1 MKLAKIEINNFR
13 NFQKNTFN
21 FSDCLTIILGKNSI
35 GKTNLLESIYFT
47 LRGNGFREKKEEEL
61 ICEKCNELYST
72 ATLKDSLEKKELR
85 IVMQKSNSQSYES
98 NKIVKVYFINK
109 VKKISREYQKNSF
122 PAVIFSP
129 NLMFVIDGD
138 PSERREYFDSIIGS
152 FDNEYKKRLSNYETG
167 LRKRNKIIEKEIDKN
182 KLKENL
188 KFWDNYLIEQ
198 ADYLVSKRQ
207 DFCEFLNSNPKV
219 DSKNMKIIY
228 EPKIL
233 SHITL
238 ADTFEKQFLIK
249 RTLVGPQR
257 DNFEIFLNDKNV
269 HKFGSR
275 SEQRLALFWII
286 LNEIKLYEEKLN
298 IKPLILLDD
307 IFSELDINNKKVILS
322 LIKNHQTIMTTTEKE
337 IVKEIECD
345 FEIIKL

>member
-1 MKLAKIEINNFR
+1 MILKSINVQNFR
-13 NFQKNTFN
+13 NFKKNIFEFN
-21 FSDCLTIILGKNSI
+21 DCLTIILGKNSI

-72 ATLKDSLEKKELR
+72 AVLKNDVEKKELR
-85 IVMQKSNSQSYES
+85 IVMQMNNSDIYETA
-98 NKIVKVYFINK
+98 KIAKAYFVNK

-129 NLMFVIDGD
+129 NLMFVIDGE
-138 PSERREYFDSIIGS
+138 PSDRREYFDTIISS
-152 FDNEYKKRLSNYETG
+152 FDIEYKKRLSNYETG
-167 LRKRNKIIEKEIDKN
+167 LRKRNKIIEREIDKN
-182 KLKENL
+182 RLRESL

-198 ADYLVSKRQ
+198 SDYLVSKRQ
-207 DFCEFLNSNPKV
+207 DFCEFLNSNPQV
-219 DSKNMKIIY
+219 DSKNMQIIY
-228 EPKIL
+228 QPKIM

-238 ADTFEKQFLIK
+238 SDTFEKQFLIK

-257 DNFEIFLNDKNV
+257 DNFEVFLNDKNV

-275 SEQRLALFWII
+275 SEQRLALFWLI

-322 LIKNHQTIMTTTEKE
+322 LIKNHQTIMTTTEN
-337 IVKEIECD
+337 
-345 FEIIKL
+345 EIIKEVDCDYEVIKL

>member
-1 MKLAKIEINNFR
+1 MLLKSIEIQNFR
-13 NFQKNTFN
+13 NFKKNIFKFN
-21 FSDCLTIILGKNSI
+21 DCLTIILGKNSI

-47 LRGNGFREKKEEEL
+47 LKGNGFREKKEEEL
-61 ICEKCNELYST
+61 ICDECTELYST
-72 ATLKDSLEKKELR
+72 AVLKNNIDKKELR
-85 IVMQKSNSQSYES
+85 IVMQKSDD
-98 NKIVKVYFINK
+98 KIAKAFFVNK
-109 VKKISREYQKNSF
+109 VKKVSREYQKNSF

-129 NLMFVIDGD
+129 NLMFVIDGE
-138 PSERREYFDSIIGS
+138 PSERREYFDTIIS
-152 FDNEYKKRLSNYETG
+152 SHDWEYKRRLINYETG
-167 LRKRNKIIEKEIDKN
+167 LRKRNKIIEREIDKY
-182 KLKENL
+182 KLRENL

-198 ADYLVSKRQ
+198 SDYIVSKRQ
-207 DFCEFLNSNPKV
+207 DFCEFLSSNPKV
-219 DSKNMKIIY
+219 DSKNITIIY
-228 EPKIL
+228 EPKIM

-238 ADTFEKQFLIK
+238 ADTFEKQYLIK
-249 RTLVGPQR
+249 RTQVGPQR

-322 LIKNHQTIMTTTEKE
+322 LIKNHQTIMTTTENE
-337 IVKEIECD
+337 IVNEVECD
-345 FEIIKL
+345 YEVIKL